1 MRPRKVRMAEK
12 GRQREGK
19 GTKGALP
26 WGGGGFLPVLPIA
39 EAWTSRVAELPSSRM
54 VTGTPKK
61 ANLGLK
67 LG

>member
-19 GTKGALP
+19 GTKGALRR
-26 WGGGGFLPVLPIA
+26 GGGFLPVLPIA